1 MNIHSFIHSF
11 NIYCSSNLLLIIIVD
26 LSRCFLCMYSTVLYC
41 TGSGKTYTFFGPD
54 ESMFA
59 SPIQSTTSGVVI
71 RTFQEL
77 IVARDFLGR
86 NGINMSFTAQLV
98 EIYEEA
104 VTDLLTGIQ

>member
-1 MNIHSFIHSF
+1 
-11 NIYCSSNLLLIIIVD
+11 
-26 LSRCFLCMYSTVLYC
+26 
-41 TGSGKTYTFFGPD
+41 
-54 ESMFA
+54 MFA
-59 SPIQSTTSGVVI
+59 SPIQSSTSGVVI